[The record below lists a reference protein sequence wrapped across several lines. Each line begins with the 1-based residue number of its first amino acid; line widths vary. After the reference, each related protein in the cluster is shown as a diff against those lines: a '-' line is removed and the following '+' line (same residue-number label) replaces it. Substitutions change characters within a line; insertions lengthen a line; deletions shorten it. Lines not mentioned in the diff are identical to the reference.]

1 MEARERIRKAKAKA
15 EIDERARRH
24 SSRNKKAADVHATE
38 KCENMA
44 KKKKPVGTST

>member
-15 EIDERARRH
+15 DIDERARRH
-24 SSRNKKAADVHATE
+24 SSRNKKAVDVQAIE

-44 KKKKPVGTST
+44 KKKNL